1 LTPCRC
7 FLRIPTQDHRL
18 QQLSSER
25 GPITA
30 HIEGLERHITTM
42 YEELVEEFDQKKD
55 KEAVMELKDQKIA
68 LLAQELSK
76 VRRAGKFNEQFIVSF
91 KRELGNVVNS
101 MIVGKDLEECVK
113 VLYKRYVRGEK
124 VTESNSKSREALQDK
139 IKEYMHRD
147 DEGSAVSSEIND
159 RKSSGL
165 VLSDGLLGYVLP
177 VCSSSMYVQMASIPG
192 MLAVTTR
199 KD

>member
-76 VRRAGKFNEQFIVSF
+76 VRRAGKFNEQFIVS
-91 KRELGNVVNS
+91 
-101 MIVGKDLEECVK
+101 LEECVK

>member
-147 DEGSAVSSEIND
+147 DEGSAVSSEI
-159 RKSSGL
+159 RE
-165 VLSDGLLGYVLP
+165 
-177 VCSSSMYVQMASIPG
+177 C
-192 MLAVTTR
+192 
-199 KD
+199 

>member
-165 VLSDGLLGYVLP
+165 ALSDGLLGYVLP